1 MEIAGISVKLQADSR
16 DLEKGYDK
24 AEQKTKDLERSFD
37 GMNQKTKSAAAGLG
51 RLNTMLAAGVAGA
64 VGAATI
70 GALSSMI
77 QKYGG
82 VANAISLLAG
92 DITKAELAQEQ
103 FNRAMNA
110 GAGAAQ
116 AEATKLNILLRIAR
130 DETRSK
136 EQRQQAIDKINKD
149 YPGYID
155 NLNLETVNTKK
166 VTGEVDNLTKALVR
180 QARIRATTDLIAKEE
195 QKLADL
201 NTASGIEESLS
212 LWQKL
217 KIVASSAFGGLSSAG
232 ESAANSIVANTNEI
246 TGNIKFLTEELNK
259 LYDEEADAGTLFVP
273 KPKKVKEYVDKM
285 ADQLRTAIQGVSI
298 GAPNLIDV
306 STLFPVT
313 KLTEELE
320 KALNK
325 SRSALKM
332 LMSETGSTIIDP
344 RLVEEGKR
352 MMEEMEARAQMASEA
367 ITGLLQ
373 PAFTNLFQTMIDG
386 GQISAQSIGK
396 SMADMAKRILATAAA
411 AAALSAILSGLG
423 LGFGGAKG
431 FKGIFSKIL
440 GGGGGIPGF
449 AKGGI
454 ISGPTLA
461 MVGEYPG
468 ARGNPEVIAPLDKLQ
483 SLIGGGG
490 GGTLTATVSGNDLK
504 FILDRTNRSQGRQG

>member
-92 DITKAELAQEQ
+92 DITKAEIVQEQ
-103 FNRAMNA
+103 FTRAMNA

-116 AEATKLNILLRIAR
+116 AEATKLNILLDIAR
-130 DETRSK
+130 DETRAK
-136 EQRQQAIDKINKD
+136 EQRQQAIDKINKE
-149 YPGYID
+149 YPGYIK
-155 NLNLETVNTKK
+155 NLSLETAGTEE
-166 VTGEVDNLTKALVR
+166 VTEQVENLTKSLVR
-180 QARIRATTDLIAKEE
+180 QARIRNTIDLIAKEQ

-217 KIVASSAFGGLSSAG
+217 KIVASSAFGGG
-232 ESAANSIVANTNEI
+232 AAVGKSLADSIVDNTNEI
-246 TGNIKFLTEELNK
+246 KDNIEFLNKELNK
-259 LYDEEADAGTLFVP
+259 LYGEEADAGTLFP
-273 KPKKVKEYVDKM
+273 KPEKVKEYVDKM

-344 RLVEEGKR
+344 RLAEEGKR
-352 MMEEMEARAQMASEA
+352 MMEEMEARAQRASEA

-373 PAFTNLFQTMIDG
+373 PAFTNLFHTMIDG
-386 GQISAQSIGK
+386 GEISAQSIGK

-431 FKGIFSKIL
+431 FKGIFSKML
-440 GGGGGIPGF
+440 GGGGGVPGF